1 MPPNKLHSGQ
11 SCHSD
16 QHNGLNLAIV
26 ASIRFALS
34 RAVRLRN
41 VLVACLFQI
50 VLINTIVESPL
61 HAQETGLRAFDDMLS
76 DAIES
81 KAHRSRQKDDN
92 FAGADD
98 RIEGASWDSDFQTL
112 FDESGDTPTSRP
124 SNTSMERLSRIAN
137 ADPSPLARETARL
150 QLIEWQY
157 SEDFPAAMKSA
168 SPSKIRRV
176 GFDPATELSD
186 FDFPRVGDT
195 GVSSTGPFSESGES
209 IEWFQDTTQ
218 LPAEK
223 NPSFQLIKAE
233 FQDDRPDVLRSPF
246 PPLIEEDEF
255 SPRGPE
261 SMGVTRTVFD
271 APLGFTGPSSVL
283 PSEVQ
288 NSEHF
293 VPIEDRWR
301 VGFPEWDRYGK
312 GNPDVDDQPYETGH
326 WWDPYNQNLLKG
338 DYPVIGQHTF
348 LNITATNEML
358 NEFREVP
365 TGTTPFES
373 TVNPNQEEFFG
384 NPRQYFF
391 VNNLRLNFNLSHG
404 DTAFKPF
411 DWQFRMTPVFNL
423 NYLSVKELGVVNPDV
438 RAGTKRFRDVVALEE
453 WFLEAKLADLSPN
466 YDFASVRAG
475 SQFFVSDFRGFIFSD
490 TNRAVR
496 LFGTRLSNRDQF
508 NLIFFDQTEKDT
520 NSSLNTFHDRNQNTL
535 IANYFRQ
542 DFIVPGFTTQFS
554 FHYNNDEPSTEYDRN
569 NFLVRPDPVGVFR
582 PHRVQACYFGIAGD
596 GHVGRVNV
604 NHAFYHVEGT
614 DSMNPIQG
622 QKSQIRANMAALELS
637 VDRDWVRFRTSYF
650 WASGDNNPNDCK
662 ATGFDSIFDNPNFAG
677 GQFSYW
683 QRQSIKLFGVNLVQ
697 RESLVPDLRS
707 SKTQGQSNFVNPGLH
722 LLNGGMD
729 FELTPK
735 LKAITNANFLWFDK
749 TQTLE
754 RLVFQNN
761 VRHSIGT
768 DLSVGMEYRPLLSDN
783 VILAGGVS
791 ALIPGKGFDDLFG
804 VTDPLTTANAQPGR
818 ADTLRAMFLNLI
830 MTY

>member
-1 MPPNKLHSGQ
+1 M
-11 SCHSD
+11 
-16 QHNGLNLAIV
+16 AIV
-26 ASIRFALS
+26 ASVRSAQS
-34 RAVRLRN
+34 RAVRLSCI
-41 VLVACLFQI
+41 VVAYSLLVAMSSAI
-50 VLINTIVESPL
+50 MESSS
-61 HAQETGLRAFDDMLS
+61 HAQETGRRGFDNLFSDKLDSGQRHSKPKRDSSVAADRRVQRANWTPDSPTRFD
-76 DAIES
+76 
-81 KAHRSRQKDDN
+81 QV
-92 FAGADD
+92 G
-98 RIEGASWDSDFQTL
+98 DSQTSL
-112 FDESGDTPTSRP
+112 
-124 SNTSMERLSRIAN
+124 ERLAKIAN

-150 QLIEWQY
+150 QLIERQFSDDY
-157 SEDFPAAMKSA
+157 PG
-168 SPSKIRRV
+168 SPEKESDPLQQDDLPPKGQPPFQTAPSQIRRI
-176 GFDPATELSD
+176 GFNSTTDFSDSSFPPASD
-186 FDFPRVGDT
+186 DGI
-195 GVSSTGPFSESGES
+195 SSTAPFSESDDS
-209 IEWFQDTTQ
+209 IEWFQD
-218 LPAEK
+218 PAAFPVEK
-223 NPSFQLIKAE
+223 EHAFQLIKAE
-233 FQDDRPDVLRSPF
+233 HEDDQPDVLRSPF
-246 PPLIEEDEF
+246 PAIVEDDEF
-255 SPRGPE
+255 LPRSPDAT
-261 SMGVTRTVFD
+261 GVTRTVFD

-288 NSEHF
+288 ESDHF
-293 VPIEDRWR
+293 VPVEDRWR

-326 WWDPYNQNLLKG
+326 WWDPYNQNVLKG

-373 TVNPNQEEFFG
+373 TVGPNQQEFFG
-384 NPRQYFF
+384 NPRQYLFA
-391 VNNLRLNFNLSHG
+391 NNLRLQFNLSHG

-411 DWQFRMTPVFNL
+411 DWQVRLTPVFNL

-438 RAGTKRFRDVVALEE
+438 RAGTKRFRDDVAFEE
-453 WFLEAKLADLSPN
+453 WFVEAKLADLSPN

-475 SQFFVSDFRGFIFSD
+475 SQLFVSDFRGFIFSD

-508 NLIFFDQTEKDT
+508 NLIFFDQSEKDT
-520 NSSLNTFHDRNQNTL
+520 NSGLNTFRDRNQNTL

-542 DFIVPGFTTQFS
+542 DFVIPGFTTQFS
-554 FHYNNDEPSTEYDRN
+554 FHYNNDGPSTEYDRN
-569 NFLVRPDPVGVFR
+569 SFLVRPDPVGVFR
-582 PHRVQACYFGIAGD
+582 EHRVEAYYFGVAGD

-637 VDRDWVRFRTSYF
+637 IDRDWVRFRTSYF
-650 WASGDNNPNDCK
+650 WASGDDNPNDCK

-697 RESLVPDLRS
+697 RESLIPDLRS

-735 LKAITNANFLWFDK
+735 LKAITNANLLWFDK

-754 RLVFQNN
+754 RLVYQNN
-761 VRHSIGT
+761 IRHSIGT

-783 VILAGGVS
+783 VIVVGGVS
-791 ALIPGKGFDDLFG
+791 TLIPGKGFDDLFG
-804 VTDPLTTANAQPGR
+804 VTDPFTTANAQPGK